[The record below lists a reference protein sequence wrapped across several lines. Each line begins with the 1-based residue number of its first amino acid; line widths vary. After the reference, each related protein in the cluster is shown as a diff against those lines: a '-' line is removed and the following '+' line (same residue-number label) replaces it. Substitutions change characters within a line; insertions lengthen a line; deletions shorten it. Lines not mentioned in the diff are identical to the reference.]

1 MAFKTKAEK
10 RAFKIGLLRGQKKN
24 KGKASNKAFSSSS
37 FDANDFFQAAVEY
50 GRRGRRADR

>member
-24 KGKASNKAFSSSS
+24 KGKAGASCAG
-37 FDANDFFQAAVEY
+37 
-50 GRRGRRADR
+50 GRRKWKCMKLLM

>member
-24 KGKASNKAFSSSS
+24 KGKTSNKAFSSSS
-37 FDANDFFQAAVEY
+37 FDTADFFQAALERSY
-50 GRRGRRADR
+50 RKSR